1 MVLKVTTA
9 LVGKGLAQSSFL
21 SYTKSTFLHDVEV
34 GRGRGLAE
42 GRGQA
47 RVRGEHR
54 HNDYTRGLKGH
65 KKTKHSLTIKGAGEI
80 A

>member
-1 MVLKVTTA
+1 M
-9 LVGKGLAQSSFL
+9 
-21 SYTKSTFLHDVEV
+21 
-34 GRGRGLAE
+34 
-42 GRGQA
+42 

-65 KKTKHSLTIKGAGEI
+65 KETKHSLTIKGAGEI